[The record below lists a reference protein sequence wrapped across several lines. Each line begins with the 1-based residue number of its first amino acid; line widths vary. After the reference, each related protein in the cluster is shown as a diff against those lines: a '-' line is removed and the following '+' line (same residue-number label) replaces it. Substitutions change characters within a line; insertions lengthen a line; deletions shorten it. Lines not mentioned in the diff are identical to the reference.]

1 MPERILPVL
10 VGAGQTIDRAA
21 DPAAGREPLVLMEE
35 AARRAAEDAGGGAR
49 LLAALDTV
57 AVVNVICHDYG
68 DAAGLLAERLG
79 CRPARTIYTTL
90 GGNTPQSLVNHL
102 CDEIA
107 AGRTELAL
115 IAGAEAWHTARARGR
130 AGRPSTCSRRCRT

>member
-1 MPERILPVL
+1 MPGEAPGVLPLL
-10 VGAGQTIDRAA
+10 VGGGQTIDRPE
-21 DPAAGREPLVLMEE
+21 DPAAGREPLLLMED

-57 AVVNVICHDYG
+57 AVVNIVSWDYG
-68 DAAGLLAERLG
+68 DAAGALAERLG
-79 CRPARTIYTTL
+79 CRPTHTIYTTM

-107 AGRTELAL
+107 AGRSEAAL
-115 IAGAEAWHTARARGR
+115 VAGAEAF
-130 AGRPSTCSRRCRT
+130 

>member
-10 VGAGQTIDRAA
+10 VGTGQTIDRPA

-35 AARRAAEDAGGGAR
+35 AARRAAEDEGGGAR

-68 DAAGLLAERLG
+68 DAAGLPAERVG
-79 CRPARTIYTTL
+79 CPPARTPYTPPRRD
-90 GGNTPQSLVNHL
+90 TPHTPRNPP
-102 CDEIA
+102 CD
-107 AGRTELAL
+107 RKP
-115 IAGAEAWHTARARGR
+115 AGAPR
-130 AGRPSTCSRRCRT
+130 RPP